1 MKQWKK
7 AIGIVLAGVVLLTG
21 IALPKNNAMA
31 DGKNYGIQSPRVA
44 NGVTTWD
51 KIKFGSYN
59 QEGTFRAEPIKWRV
73 LSVDGDDALLLAD
86 QCLDARA
93 YHDEKDEK
101 ITWENC
107 TLRKWLN
114 VEFDNTVF
122 TEEEK
127 KAVKETTVVNEDSVW
142 KDSDG
147 YKHKVEGGND
157 TKDRVYLLSEKEVE
171 NAAYG
176 FDLEI
181 SKTRQARFSDYA
193 KVNDIFYY
201 DEWCYWQLRSPGYIS
216 DFVTSSGNACWGIY
230 SEYSIPRGTY
240 GVRPALHVNLSSSII
255 RDAGEVDS
263 EGNATAQTDGIH
275 APREK
280 DGVTTWD
287 CIWLGNY
294 NQTASW
300 KQNPIEWRVLSVDG
314 DDAFLL
320 ADRCLDAKLYHEEDE
335 DVTWET
341 CTLRKWLNEG
351 FCNTAFTEKEKQA
364 IKETTVVNEDSVW
377 KDVDGE
383 EYKVEGGNDT
393 KDKVYLLSEKEAS
406 NSTYGFDTELGE
418 ESNTRQ
424 AKTSDYV
431 KVNGGNSEGLYC
443 YWWLRSPSIY
453 HADSVQYVYTD
464 GGGNFGGKSACYYTY
479 GVRPALHINLS
490 SYAWE
495 KSGTVASNE
504 TDRPQITVTPMQSVE
519 PTATPVVSKKPILTS
534 NSSKN
539 ARLSDNMN
547 QKKTFGSSVKKKIK
561 LLGVRCKKNT
571 KKIYGK
577 VSISKATVKVK
588 VGKKAYK
595 KASVKGKKFTVK
607 LKTKL
612 KKKTKIVIKVTKKGY
627 QTLAKKYQVK

>member
-1 MKQWKK
+1 M
-7 AIGIVLAGVVLLTG
+7 
-21 IALPKNNAMA
+21 
-31 DGKNYGIQSPRVA
+31 
-44 NGVTTWD
+44 
-51 KIKFGSYN
+51 
-59 QEGTFRAEPIKWRV
+59 
-73 LSVDGDDALLLAD
+73 
-86 QCLDARA
+86 
-93 YHDEKDEK
+93 
-101 ITWENC
+101 
-107 TLRKWLN
+107 
-114 VEFDNTVF
+114 
-122 TEEEK
+122 
-127 KAVKETTVVNEDSVW
+127 
-142 KDSDG
+142 
-147 YKHKVEGGND
+147 
-157 TKDRVYLLSEKEVE
+157 E

-201 DEWCYWQLRSPGYIS
+201 NEWCYWQLRSPGYIS

-240 GVRPALHVNLSSSII
+240 GVRPALHVNLSSSSI

-263 EGNATAQTDGIH
+263 EGNVTAQTDGIH

-300 KQNPIEWRVLSVDG
+300 EQKPIEWRVLSVDG

-320 ADRCLDAKLYHEEDE
+320 ADRCLDAKLYHEEYE

-351 FCNTAFTEKEKQA
+351 FCNTAFTEEEKRA
-364 IKETTVVNEDSVW
+364 IKETTVVNEDNVY

-393 KDKVYLLSEKEAS
+393 KDKVYLLSDKEAS
-406 NSTYGFDTELGE
+406 NSTYGFDTEFE
-418 ESNTRQ
+418 KSNTRQ

-431 KVNGGNSEGLYC
+431 KAKKVNGGDSEGMYC
-443 YWWLRSPSIY
+443 CWWLRSPGFVS
-453 HADSVQYVYTD
+453 DRVNTVYVD
-464 GGGNFGGKSACYYTY
+464 GAFGENTVCYDTY

-504 TDRPQITVTPMQSVE
+504 TDRPQITATPMQSVE

-539 ARLSDNMN
+539 ARLSDNIN
-547 QKKTFGSSVKKKIK
+547 QKKTSGSSVKKKIK
-561 LLGVRCKKNT
+561 LLGVRYKKNT

-577 VSISKATVKVK
+577 VSISKATVKIK

>member
-114 VEFDNTVF
+114 EEFYNTVF

-201 DEWCYWQLRSPGYIS
+201 NEWCYWQLRSPGYIS

-240 GVRPALHVNLSSSII
+240 GVRPALHVNLSSSSI

-263 EGNATAQTDGIH
+263 EGNVTAQTDGIH

-300 KQNPIEWRVLSVDG
+300 EQKPIEWRVLSVDG

-320 ADRCLDAKLYHEEDE
+320 ADRCLDAKLYHEEYE

-351 FCNTAFTEKEKQA
+351 FCNTAFTEEEKRA
-364 IKETTVVNEDSVW
+364 IKETTVVNEDNVY

-393 KDKVYLLSEKEAS
+393 KDKVYLLSDKEAS
-406 NSTYGFDTELGE
+406 NSTYGFDTEFE
-418 ESNTRQ
+418 KSNTRQ

-431 KVNGGNSEGLYC
+431 KAKKVNGGDSEGMYC
-443 YWWLRSPSIY
+443 CWWLRSPGFVS
-453 HADSVQYVYTD
+453 DRVNTVYVD
-464 GGGNFGGKSACYYTY
+464 GAFGENTVCYDTY

-495 KSGTVASNE
+495 SRV
-504 TDRPQITVTPMQSVE
+504 
-519 PTATPVVSKKPILTS
+519 L
-534 NSSKN
+534 
-539 ARLSDNMN
+539 
-547 QKKTFGSSVKKKIK
+547 
-561 LLGVRCKKNT
+561 
-571 KKIYGK
+571 
-577 VSISKATVKVK
+577 
-588 VGKKAYK
+588 
-595 KASVKGKKFTVK
+595 
-607 LKTKL
+607 
-612 KKKTKIVIKVTKKGY
+612 
-627 QTLAKKYQVK
+627 

>member
-114 VEFDNTVF
+114 EEFYNTVF

-127 KAVKETTVVNEDSVW
+127 KAV
-142 KDSDG
+142 
-147 YKHKVEGGND
+147 
-157 TKDRVYLLSEKEVE
+157 
-171 NAAYG
+171 
-176 FDLEI
+176 
-181 SKTRQARFSDYA
+181 
-193 KVNDIFYY
+193 
-201 DEWCYWQLRSPGYIS
+201 
-216 DFVTSSGNACWGIY
+216 
-230 SEYSIPRGTY
+230 
-240 GVRPALHVNLSSSII
+240 
-255 RDAGEVDS
+255 
-263 EGNATAQTDGIH
+263 
-275 APREK
+275 
-280 DGVTTWD
+280 
-287 CIWLGNY
+287 
-294 NQTASW
+294 
-300 KQNPIEWRVLSVDG
+300 
-314 DDAFLL
+314 
-320 ADRCLDAKLYHEEDE
+320 
-335 DVTWET
+335 
-341 CTLRKWLNEG
+341 
-351 FCNTAFTEKEKQA
+351 
-364 IKETTVVNEDSVW
+364 KETTVVNEDSVW

-431 KVNGGNSEGLYC
+431 KVNGGNSECLYC

>member
-114 VEFDNTVF
+114 EEFYNTVF

-127 KAVKETTVVNEDSVW
+127 KAVKETTVVNEDNVY
-142 KDSDG
+142 KD
-147 YKHKVEGGND
+147 
-157 TKDRVYLLSEKEVE
+157 
-171 NAAYG
+171 A
-176 FDLEI
+176 
-181 SKTRQARFSDYA
+181 
-193 KVNDIFYY
+193 
-201 DEWCYWQLRSPGYIS
+201 
-216 DFVTSSGNACWGIY
+216 
-230 SEYSIPRGTY
+230 
-240 GVRPALHVNLSSSII
+240 
-255 RDAGEVDS
+255 
-263 EGNATAQTDGIH
+263 
-275 APREK
+275 
-280 DGVTTWD
+280 
-287 CIWLGNY
+287 
-294 NQTASW
+294 
-300 KQNPIEWRVLSVDG
+300 
-314 DDAFLL
+314 
-320 ADRCLDAKLYHEEDE
+320 
-335 DVTWET
+335 
-341 CTLRKWLNEG
+341 
-351 FCNTAFTEKEKQA
+351 
-364 IKETTVVNEDSVW
+364 
-377 KDVDGE
+377 DGE

-393 KDKVYLLSEKEAS
+393 KDKVYLLSDKEAS
-406 NSTYGFDTELGE
+406 NSTYGFDTEFE
-418 ESNTRQ
+418 KSNTRQ

-431 KVNGGNSEGLYC
+431 KAKKVNGGDSEGMYC
-443 YWWLRSPSIY
+443 CWWLRSPGFVS
-453 HADSVQYVYTD
+453 DRVNTVYVD
-464 GGGNFGGKSACYYTY
+464 GAFGENTVCYDTY

-504 TDRPQITVTPMQSVE
+504 TDRPQITATPMQSVE

-539 ARLSDNMN
+539 ARLSDNIN
-547 QKKTFGSSVKKKIK
+547 QKKTSGSSVKKKIK
-561 LLGVRCKKNT
+561 LLGVRYKKNT

-577 VSISKATVKVK
+577 VSISKATVKIK

-627 QTLAKKYQVK
+627 QTLAKKYLVK